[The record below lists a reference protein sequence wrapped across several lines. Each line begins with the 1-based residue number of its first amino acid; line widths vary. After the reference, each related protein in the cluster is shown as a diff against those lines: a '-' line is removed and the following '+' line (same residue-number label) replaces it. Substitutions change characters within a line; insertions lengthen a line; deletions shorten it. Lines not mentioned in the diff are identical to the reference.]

1 VPGSGPETRVGSAM
15 SEADSRASMR
25 FARCAGGWPARSI
38 CSAQSTVCSGAT
50 GRAPRL
56 AEELH
61 VVARIPDEGDALLV
75 AGDVDAVGREQE
87 PGRVVAAVQV
97 RRADRS
103 GPVEALQIRPG
114 SAEVGDPGEVGVLC
128 QR

>member
-1 VPGSGPETRVGSAM
+1 VNSCTSLRGSPTR
-15 SEADSRASMR
+15 
-25 FARCAGGWPARSI
+25 
-38 CSAQSTVCSGAT
+38 
-50 GRAPRL
+50 
-56 AEELH
+56 
-61 VVARIPDEGDALLV
+61 GDALLV

-114 SAEVGDPGEVGVLC
+114 SAEVGDPGEVGVMC